1 MERTSYSLKTL
12 HSGLVAGFAAF
23 VLALS
28 FATVNATSAF
38 ADESAADTTGSVAA
52 ASAASGESSAAATEA
67 GAGESAAIM
76 VAGELAATTV
86 AASTDSSTTTGA
98 AEAAAGATESDTNT
112 PATSADGSASTDVDA
127 STDAADAVGSTT
139 DSTAGTTDGSMG
151 STATETTSAT
161 ETATG
166 DTTTDAA
173 TPVDAA
179 ATADATAAAAATDAA
194 TTAVTAAS
202 ATTVVTTTAAAA
214 TAAKVSTAT
223 AKSGWFTIETALD
236 GSLVLQAKSNKAKK
250 GTKLVLAK
258 EGYATGQAFQLEKL
272 KSGYYR
278 IFIGTG
284 KGSRLYVSSKGSV
297 SVSLK
302 ATGKNGMFKLVKT
315 SGTYRFINLATGRAL
330 AISGSNAKSGVT
342 ITTKKSSSS
351 DKTQRFVLVT
361 RDGIL
366 KSGIYN
372 LNSALSG
379 KRALSTQSSSTK
391 EGAKAALQNATD
403 SKGQR
408 WLIQKVSG
416 KQNVYT
422 IDNVATGYRLTA
434 SSGNTAT
441 MKKVSGS
448 SSAQRWKVIGINGNL
463 IFQNVKTGK
472 VLQPSKGKSSAGTV
486 VSCVKKSEAK
496 SKQWSFTHLAST
508 GANSNKTTYD
518 VLGFSVKQMA
528 QWQKSN
534 NPYIKSYTVSYLMSV
549 LDPNNGSK
557 YKFVDLTETTGVD
570 ASALNAFIKTTGSK
584 GKLAG
589 LGSTFVSA
597 AKTYGLNETY
607 LLAHA
612 ILESDWG
619 RSNLAMGYKYEG
631 GYIDGKYYKKGTYYN
646 FFGIGAYDSS
656 PLSGGRK
663 AAIINGW
670 NTPAKAVTGAAKWIA
685 TYYVHASKY
694 AQTTLYSMKWDL
706 ERTKAISGYGWHQY
720 ATSLTWADSI
730 GNIMGQIYSKV
741 GKTMGF
747 AFIIPKYKS

>member
-508 GANSNKTTYD
+508 GADSNKTTYD

>member
-38 ADESAADTTGSVAA
+38 ADESTADTTGSVAA
-52 ASAASGESSAAATEA
+52 ASAGAGESSAAATETS
-67 GAGESAAIM
+67 AGESAA
-76 VAGELAATTV
+76 TTG
-86 AASTDSSTTTGA
+86 AASTDSNTTTGA
-98 AEAAAGATESDTNT
+98 AEAAAGATESGADT
-112 PATSADGSASTDVDA
+112 PMTSTDESASTGVDA
-127 STDAADAVGSTT
+127 SAGVTDAAGSTAA
-139 DSTAGTTDGSMG
+139 DGAAGTTGD
-151 STATETTSAT
+151 STGLTTTETASAT
-161 ETATG
+161 ETAT
-166 DTTTDAA
+166 DDNAATTDAA
-173 TPVDAA
+173 TPADTTADATA
-179 ATADATAAAAATDAA
+179 ATADATATAAATTDA
-194 TTAVTAAS
+194 TTAVTSAS
-202 ATTVVTTTAAAA
+202 ATSAATTTAAAA

-330 AISGSNAKSGVT
+330 AISGSSAKSGVT

-508 GANSNKTTYD
+508 GADSDKTTYD

-747 AFIIPKYKS
+747 TFIIPKYKS